1 MAPCLY
7 ASFIA
12 RVPLLNE
19 LWVGREVLLASK
31 TFLNMQGI
39 FLLMQRNVLQDVSN
53 DCQFLWVMWHVS
65 LVVFLPCVWRELH
78 LSIVRLF
85 WKRKNMKNLNPGK
98 GVYLTSLFIFFWVEQ
113 KRCNS
118 SKQGVLCKI
127 GWGRKKDAVF
137 SNMQNLMMKIMI
149 EGTTCCDT
157 IFISSLIN
165 YIVVETWKIKTCWS
179 STKSK
184 SMPFI

>member
-1 MAPCLY
+1 
-7 ASFIA
+7 
-12 RVPLLNE
+12 V
-19 LWVGREVLLASK
+19 
-31 TFLNMQGI
+31 
-39 FLLMQRNVLQDVSN
+39 
-53 DCQFLWVMWHVS
+53 H
-65 LVVFLPCVWRELH
+65 
-78 LSIVRLF
+78 
-85 WKRKNMKNLNPGK
+85 
-98 GVYLTSLFIFFWVEQ
+98 
-113 KRCNS
+113 S

>member
-1 MAPCLY
+1 
-7 ASFIA
+7 
-12 RVPLLNE
+12 V
-19 LWVGREVLLASK
+19 
-31 TFLNMQGI
+31 
-39 FLLMQRNVLQDVSN
+39 
-53 DCQFLWVMWHVS
+53 H
-65 LVVFLPCVWRELH
+65 
-78 LSIVRLF
+78 
-85 WKRKNMKNLNPGK
+85 
-98 GVYLTSLFIFFWVEQ
+98 
-113 KRCNS
+113 S

-127 GWGRKKDAVF
+127 GWGRKNDAVF